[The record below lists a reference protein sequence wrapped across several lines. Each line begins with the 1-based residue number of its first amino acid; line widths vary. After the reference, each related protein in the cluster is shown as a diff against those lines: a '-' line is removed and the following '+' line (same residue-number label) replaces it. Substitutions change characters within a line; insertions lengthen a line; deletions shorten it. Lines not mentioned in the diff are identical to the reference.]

1 MEAALILLGGTSK
14 EEISREE
21 FQLYPNP
28 AGEVLHYSCT
38 SVHPGLADIILRDVS
53 GRIVRKYPSLPAWG
67 NISLEG
73 IRPGIYLVE
82 IQNLGVRR
90 LVKY

>member
-1 MEAALILLGGTSK
+1 L
-14 EEISREE
+14 EEPQRKK
-21 FQLYPNP
+21 YV
-28 AGEVLHYSCT
+28 G
-38 SVHPGLADIILRDVS
+38 
-53 GRIVRKYPSLPAWG
+53 IVRKYPSLPACG